1 MGGMTLSRLVAT
13 LERSL
18 RRGNRSRGI
27 AMLTTYHQKGV
38 SRPGHIVSPRSNA
51 QDHLRIYDED

>member
-27 AMLTTYHQKGV
+27 AMLTTYHQKGCK
-38 SRPGHIVSPRSNA
+38 
-51 QDHLRIYDED
+51 